1 MITKDDYNIVN
12 KDGTS
17 VDPQLEDKMK
27 NIVQEFINHP
37 KFEEFN
43 QKMFLDCVC
52 YGESICHEDD
62 LEKLYKEITCY
73 YNDGLYCKKG
83 IKGTKCSLDGCVAWR
98 SNNHSTTQDQ

>member
-17 VDPQLEDKMK
+17 VNPQLEDKMK

-52 YGESICHEDD
+52 YG
-62 LEKLYKEITCY
+62 
-73 YNDGLYCKKG
+73 
-83 IKGTKCSLDGCVAWR
+83 
-98 SNNHSTTQDQ
+98 